1 MSIYVVSCHFWY
13 DVYRG
18 FTTRKHY
25 AYKNINDAIDYLARM
40 TYLDDRK
47 EKIKCLLE
55 DGHLD
60 IHDEDTVWSIDQI
73 TLK

>member
-13 DVYRG
+13 DVYRS
-18 FTTRKHY
+18 FITRNHC

-40 TYLDDRK
+40 TYLDDRE
-47 EKIKCLLE
+47 EKINRLIE

-60 IHDEDTVWSIDQI
+60 IRDEDSVWSIDKI